1 MASAETHDLPS
12 GGGGGGVDQVAR
24 DAAAAAQSDADAAG
38 SVAQAASGAATTA
51 LNTAH
56 TAQATGDAAS
66 GEIADHE
73 TNHPRQGTRVIID
86 TQEPAGS
93 GFQID
98 DVWIRDAQFPS
109 TLQLYRWTGSVWSVD
124 YTLPSEINSVE
135 MWARVNNSAKI
146 PGAKTGVYLLPPGG
160 TLPVPTETL
169 FNENAAAS
177 LDGVWYYIAEH
188 GHAAS
193 SNLWTWDDLND
204 GRVDLA
210 QWRGVVSENP
220 FSIQNPQTLDWAYI
234 SGEHRWV
241 RRNSSTWVY
250 TSAPAQYDSRYR
262 SQHAAQQGGLIAVG
276 KFIFVSS
283 GHKMRVIR
291 SYQGNAPGPTLYAWI
306 AHDGPTLDLEDW
318 AYRNND
324 VRIQPRKLADFGGH
338 SINQIPDDGE
348 QWYTLRARVHKNA
361 DGSLT
366 SYDLADWTEE
376 VIPEPS
382 SGGASAYPP
391 FYQATSSGAFTL
403 TSTDSVIP
411 GMTLPAVNFVA
422 GEQWRFTA
430 TVALNGIGDT
440 PHDLR
445 VSLNI
450 AGNAWVNVESRED
463 DETSP
468 SKFNVLI
475 DHVITIPA
483 GGGDV
488 DVRAR
493 EASGNVITKTGTNL
507 IAVKVAGLP
516 GENLPDGMEGGGG
529 STTDQNARDAASRA
543 QSDIDDHEASTHNN
557 DAVARATAAT
567 NASNLAAHE
576 STPHG
581 GSGGGGTTDQTA
593 RDSAATAQAAA
604 DAAQTDVDTHEAST
618 HNQDSTARASAAT
631 NADNLTDHGNLPH
644 NTDVTARGAAA
655 TNATNLA
662 SHITN
667 HPTGGGG
674 GGGGATSTVLFESTS
689 EAIGGSTAL
698 LTGDIV
704 CPATGIVEV
713 YFRVISGNRKGGVV
727 SARIPAADLRTVVAA
742 LTTSFNQN
750 DDNICQL
757 GQGNNRGFGLAVQD
771 ATFYLMASSQAP
783 GNFVGRILHWTE

>member
-1 MASAETHDLPS
+1 MVEVHLGSAYAGARESAVNEAVILLSGYLFDKPTASAGDGFANAMRNSGAGRVLLPYRVHRAGYADTVEAANQAVGTTDNPVVAVDVSGTVLTVTFANGDAETHDLPS

-24 DAAAAAQSDADAAG
+24 DAAAMAQSDADAAG
-38 SVAQAASGAATTA
+38 SVAQVASGAATTA

-93 GFQID
+93 GFQLD

-160 TLPVPTETL
+160 TLPVPDETL

-262 SQHAAQQGGLIAVG
+262 SQHAAQQGGLITVG

-283 GHKMRVIR
+283 GHKMRIIR

-361 DGSLT
+361 DGSLI

-382 SGGASAYPP
+382 TGGGAPTYTP
-391 FYQATSSGAFTL
+391 L
-403 TSTDSVIP
+403 T
-411 GMTLPAVNFVA
+411 
-422 GEQWRFTA
+422 
-430 TVALNGIGDT
+430 
-440 PHDLR
+440 
-445 VSLNI
+445 
-450 AGNAWVNVESRED
+450 
-463 DETSP
+463 
-468 SKFNVLI
+468 VL
-475 DHVITIPA
+475 T
-483 GGGDV
+483 
-488 DVRAR
+488 R
-493 EASGNVITKTGTNL
+493 
-507 IAVKVAGLP
+507 
-516 GENLPDGMEGGGG
+516 
-529 STTDQNARDAASRA
+529 
-543 QSDIDDHEASTHNN
+543 
-557 DAVARATAAT
+557 
-567 NASNLAAHE
+567 
-576 STPHG
+576 
-581 GSGGGGTTDQTA
+581 
-593 RDSAATAQAAA
+593 
-604 DAAQTDVDTHEAST
+604 
-618 HNQDSTARASAAT
+618 
-631 NADNLTDHGNLPH
+631 
-644 NTDVTARGAAA
+644 
-655 TNATNLA
+655 TNATNFDA
-662 SHITN
+662 SAS
-667 HPTGGGG
+667 
-674 GGGGATSTVLFESTS
+674 GAS
-689 EAIGGSTAL
+689 AIIAGWGSTYYAIEIAL
-698 LTGDIV
+698 EWTLT
-704 CPATGIVEV
+704 
-713 YFRVISGNRKGGVV
+713 ISGNAWNLHSRDVV
-727 SARIPAADLRTVVAA
+727 YCRPAT
-742 LTTSFNQN
+742 LTNGENHIFSFTF
-750 DDNICQL
+750 DDNTTASPYYERLTIDRTAAIDTL
-757 GQGNNRGFGLAVQD
+757 NLNFGGNTNSG
-771 ATFYLMASSQAP
+771 ATCTIYGVS
-783 GNFVGRILHWTE
+783 

>member
-1 MASAETHDLPS
+1 MAVTLSLEQLMVEMRLSASPEETSIATRLLDTCTDMVQVHLGSAYAGARESAVNEAVVRLASYLYEMPVAGGDGFANAMRNSGAGRVLLPYRVHRAGYADTMEAANEAVGTVGNPVTGINVSGTTLTVTFADGASEEYDLPS

-24 DAAAAAQSDADAAG
+24 DAAQAAQSDADAAG

-93 GFQID
+93 GFQLD
-98 DVWIRDAQFPS
+98 DIWIRDAQFPS

-348 QWYTLRARVHKNA
+348 QWYTLRARVHKNV
-361 DGSLT
+361 DGSLI

-493 EASGNVITKTGTNL
+493 EASR
-507 IAVKVAGLP
+507 
-516 GENLPDGMEGGGG
+516 E
-529 STTDQNARDAASRA
+529 RD
-543 QSDIDDHEASTHNN
+543 
-557 DAVARATAAT
+557 
-567 NASNLAAHE
+567 
-576 STPHG
+576 
-581 GSGGGGTTDQTA
+581 
-593 RDSAATAQAAA
+593 
-604 DAAQTDVDTHEAST
+604 
-618 HNQDSTARASAAT
+618 
-631 NADNLTDHGNLPH
+631 
-644 NTDVTARGAAA
+644 
-655 TNATNLA
+655 
-662 SHITN
+662 
-667 HPTGGGG
+667 
-674 GGGGATSTVLFESTS
+674 
-689 EAIGGSTAL
+689 
-698 LTGDIV
+698 
-704 CPATGIVEV
+704 
-713 YFRVISGNRKGGVV
+713 
-727 SARIPAADLRTVVAA
+727 
-742 LTTSFNQN
+742 NQN
-750 DDNICQL
+750 GNQSYRR
-757 GQGNNRGFGLAVQD
+757 QGGRTSRRKLA
-771 ATFYLMASSQAP
+771 
-783 GNFVGRILHWTE
+783 GRHGRRRR